1 MERFALWALGAGVV
15 VLAVCV
21 AALALRVRRLAQAVR
36 EGGQEGAARTLREH
50 EQTLADLRRSV
61 EGTRTALGEL
71 AARLEACVQ
80 RVGLVRFDA
89 FEEVG
94 GKISFSLALL
104 DAKGDGVIL
113 SVLNGRET
121 VRAYA
126 KAVIAGKASHPL
138 SEEEKRALALAREGR
153 MYDR

>member
-15 VLAVCV
+15 VLAVSV
-21 AALALRVRRLAQAVR
+21 IALAIRVRHLTQAVQ
-36 EGGQEGAARTLREH
+36 EGGQEGATRTLREH
-50 EQTLADLRRSV
+50 EQTLAHLRRSV

-71 AARLEACVQ
+71 AAQLEACVQ

-89 FEEVG
+89 FEDVG
-94 GKISFSLALL
+94 GKLSFCLALL
-104 DAKGDGVIL
+104 DAKGDGVVL

-126 KAVIAGKASHPL
+126 KAVVAGKASHPL
-138 SEEEKRALALAREGR
+138 SEEERHALALAREGR
-153 MYDR
+153 MYDG